1 VVAALSKPEMKEALA
16 KQMMTVAVSASP
28 QAFTE
33 EVRNETRT
41 WSEVVTEHKVK
52 IE

>member
-1 VVAALSKPEMKEALA
+1 MKEALA

-28 QAFTE
+28 EAFTE
-33 EVRNETRT
+33 EVKNETGS
-41 WSEVVTEHKVK
+41 WSQVVAEHKVK